1 MIWKTTSGAK
11 RVQKTGKASYSH
23 SVLTYLP
30 TWRCFIGKSIFL
42 RNFSMKLW
50 GIVCVAILLNRNG
63 KENRWLIAKTWCQ
76 KLSKSQPRL
85 IHDRLFVIPVSKW
98 WLAVLLILWWR
109 PCVLRSRSSGSVELQ
124 NCSACHEWNNRTV
137 NLELDN
143 DRDIMMTNHGYVMM
157 IHYSILIKTYLAF
170 GVSLEKLTLEN

>member
-23 SVLTYLP
+23 SVLTLDSGQWADWYSKNINKHSK
-30 TWRCFIGKSIFL
+30 C
-42 RNFSMKLW
+42 
-50 GIVCVAILLNRNG
+50 IVCVAILLNRNG

-76 KLSKSQPRL
+76 KLSKSHPRL

-143 DRDIMMTNHGYVMM
+143 DRDIMMTNHGYMMM